1 VCHPSDVRAAAVR
14 ACCNDGD
21 NLMLSVNVTTIKH
34 CRIRT
39 TAVYATSTV
48 VQSHHSRTISQ
59 QLSEHSEARQI
70 PVVLKLT
77 VNAQSAYSCTSV
89 LKCGC
94 VGVAS
99 LSLQSVYHT
108 RKRSFP
114 PFFFFSFTP
123 LRIQRFSKPF
133 GSGEH
138 KVWRLHIMDEFH
150 AWPSG

>member
-1 VCHPSDVRAAAVR
+1 MCHPSDVRAAAVR

-138 KVWRLHIMDEFH
+138 KVWRLHIM
-150 AWPSG
+150 